1 MRHILLTLLISYTL
15 CIVCPNPQRIGF
27 FSFEALSNRDHLT
40 NLFENMT
47 KKAPTYNIS
56 WRDTDGSL
64 YNMTDIRVGYW
75 YNDLTQSE
83 MYVDQYTAHVT
94 SGALTVSLMMNYS
107 IRMAS
112 GSLLQGQASL
122 KVKADSFFF

>member
-1 MRHILLTLLISYTL
+1 MKHILLTLLLSIAL
-15 CIVCPNPQRIGF
+15 AIVCPNPQRIGF

-40 NLFENMT
+40 YLFENMT
-47 KKAPTYNIS
+47 RKAPVYNAS
-56 WRDTDGSL
+56 WRDTDGSV
-64 YNMTDIRVGYW
+64 YNLSDIRVGYW

-94 SGALTVSLMMNYS
+94 SGLLTVSLMMNYS

-112 GSLLQGQASL
+112 GSLLQGQASS
-122 KVKADSFFF
+122 KVHADSFFF